1 MYEPDIK
8 KCPKYLD
15 KQEYAQE
22 CWLAKLSD
30 DSLSD
35 DEISDIAIKKLK
47 KEKSFDFKKAPHLY
61 NEEGECID
69 DNYYFV
75 DPSTVEQFGEGR
87 RITDAQFTEGKKLAR
102 AWHLTNALYCQSFLI
117 RAFYGDA
124 SVLNRASKI
133 FFEPYI
139 KKKFKIC
146 IAQMIKGGNGSVH
159 SSLHWLRQAKR
170 FQKWTN

>member
-1 MYEPDIK
+1 MYEPDIN
-8 KCPKYLD
+8 KCPKYLN

-61 NEEGECID
+61 NEEGECLD

-87 RITDAQFTEGKKLAR
+87 RITDAQFRKEVSK
-102 AWHLTNALYCQSFLI
+102 SV
-117 RAFYGDA
+117 A
-124 SVLNRASKI
+124 SDQCFILPK
-133 FFEPYI
+133 FF
-139 KKKFKIC
+139 
-146 IAQMIKGGNGSVH
+146 N
-159 SSLHWLRQAKR
+159 
-170 FQKWTN
+170 